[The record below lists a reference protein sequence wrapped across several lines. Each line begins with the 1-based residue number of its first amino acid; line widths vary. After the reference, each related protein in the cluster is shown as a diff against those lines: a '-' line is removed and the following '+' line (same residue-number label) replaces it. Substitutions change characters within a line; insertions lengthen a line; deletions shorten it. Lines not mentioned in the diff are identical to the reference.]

1 MAQPARR
8 QAEDAP
14 DVDPAAVDRAYR
26 YHRERRKA
34 RDRHSRER
42 NRAKLRFWVV
52 LLLLTGLA
60 IYLMLLVWSQ
70 VEQLFG
76 L

>member
-8 QAEDAP
+8 QAEDVP
-14 DVDPAAVDRAYR
+14 DVDPGTVDRAYR
-26 YHRERRKA
+26 YYRERRHAKV
-34 RDRHSRER
+34 RHTREQK
-42 NRAKLRFWVV
+42 RAQLRFWLV

-60 IYLMLLVWSQ
+60 VYLILLVWSQ
-70 VEQLFG
+70 IEQLFG

>member
-8 QAEDAP
+8 QADDVP

-26 YHRERRKA
+26 YHRDRRQA
-34 RDRHSRER
+34 RVRHSRELK
-42 NRAKLRFWVV
+42 RARLRFWVV

-60 IYLMLLVWSQ
+60 VYLMLLVWSQ